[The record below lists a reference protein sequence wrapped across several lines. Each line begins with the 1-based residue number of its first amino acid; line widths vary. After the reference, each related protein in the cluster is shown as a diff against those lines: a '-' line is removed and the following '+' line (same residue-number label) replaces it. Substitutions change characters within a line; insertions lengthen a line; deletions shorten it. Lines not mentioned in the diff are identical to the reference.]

1 MSQFVVE
8 VVDDVNAVEMDAV
21 AVEAVVVDVVVV
33 VGGVNM
39 DADVDKLWNVKA
51 SKEQKLEK
59 QKQKLEE
66 KGSTKTPQMVIQIR
80 SLFQLIPNS

>member
-51 SKEQKLEK
+51 SKERKLEK

-80 SLFQLIPNS
+80 SLFQLIPNL

>member
-51 SKEQKLEK
+51 K
-59 QKQKLEE
+59 
-66 KGSTKTPQMVIQIR
+66 M
-80 SLFQLIPNS
+80 